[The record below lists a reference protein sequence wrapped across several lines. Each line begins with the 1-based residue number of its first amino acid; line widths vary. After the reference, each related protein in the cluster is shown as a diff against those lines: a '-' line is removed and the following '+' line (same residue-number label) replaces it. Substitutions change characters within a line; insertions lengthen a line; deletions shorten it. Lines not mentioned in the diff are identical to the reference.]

1 MLSALLIRWVVL
13 AAAFAVTTWL
23 VSGVDVSG
31 GVLGYV
37 WVSAVFGIVNAIIGT
52 ILRILTFPL
61 KVLTLG
67 LFSVVVNALLLE
79 ITDALTSHLSIDEFW
94 WSSILAAVI
103 LSMAALILDL
113 VLRRVLRP
121 IR

>member
-1 MLSALLIRWVVL
+1 VLSALLIRWVVL

-113 VLRRVLRP
+113 VLRRVLGP

>member
-1 MLSALLIRWVVL
+1 VLSALLIRWVVL